1 MSKWPNYPAV
11 YEINTAVWLNEL
23 RRNTNQQVTLANVPQ
38 AELERLAGFN
48 FDALWLMG
56 VWERITAAK
65 QALRLRPNSVE
76 AYNKL
81 GDAYYYAA
89 NFNEA
94 IPAYTQAA
102 RLRPDMGEAFY
113 NLGMTYLEIGD
124 RAAALTQSRLLQP
137 LDAELYQ
144 KLIGELRR

>member
-1 MSKWPNYPAV
+1 MSEAIKAY
-11 YEINTAVWLNEL
+11 
-23 RRNTNQQVTLANVPQ
+23 
-38 AELERLAGFN
+38 
-48 FDALWLMG
+48 
-56 VWERITAAK
+56 K

-81 GDAYYYAA
+81 GDAYYYAT

-94 IPAYTQAA
+94 IAAYTQAA

-113 NLGMTYLEIGD
+113 NLAMTYLEIGD
-124 RAAALTQSRLLQP
+124 RASALAQSRLLHT
-137 LDAELYQ
+137 LDSELYQ